1 MRWTTLCFRIH
12 KNYIKDPDP
21 ELRKHNYPTGEPFKV
36 TSTEPPQL
44 HRGVINMYIYAS
56 ICQPIHVGHT
66 QVPLLKNIFVDS
78 SKDGIV
84 VGHARNSVVYNPMYI
99 PVASTSFNSIEINI
113 RNDAGQIITFP
124 SGAITT
130 LTLHFKRL

>member
-1 MRWTTLCFRIH
+1 MAGNCNDIFSDISYENELKRIEVTF
-12 KNYIKDPDP
+12 KFKFTKTILKDPDP
-21 ELRKHNYPTGEPFKV
+21 ELRNYPTGEPYKV

-78 SKDGIV
+78 SKMVLSLDMLDIQLC
-84 VGHARNSVVYNPMYI
+84 
-99 PVASTSFNSIEINI
+99 TT
-113 RNDAGQIITFP
+113 QCTF
-124 SGAITT
+124 
-130 LTLHFKRL
+130 R